1 MMTSFPCAC
10 TCFQALSRRGASS
23 LHGSHHEAQKFK
35 TTGLPLK
42 LESESTLFLPGGRSI
57 ASEKFGAGWPTR
69 GSDPEFGAGVS
80 NWVKSRASNPIFN
93 RLTTQNIRILRLS
106 LFLRTDPCTGAF

>member
-10 TCFQALSRRGASS
+10 TC

-42 LESESTLFLPGGRSI
+42 LESESTLFPPGGRSI

-93 RLTTQNIRILRLS
+93 RLTTQNMRILRRH
-106 LFLRTDPCTGAF
+106 LFLVK